1 MHFSGRPQSAGADH
15 LWLREALQASLGVCP
30 PRAPIRH
37 RDKFG
42 LFSGFQM
49 RSQKDG
55 VTPLRQRL
63 LHMLANPKYQPL
75 NKTDLAK
82 RLGIPINARSAFRR
96 LLTDLEKEGKI
107 ARIRKERYVLPQEAD
122 LIVGILQMNPQGFAY
137 VLNGTGDG
145 LGDVYISAENT
156 STAMHRDK
164 VVARI
169 IREDVPQL
177 RSGRQRARRQGKVIK
192 ILERANKQIVGT
204 LQQSKK
210 FFYVVPDDPC
220 LLHDI
225 YVELDHQRLPR
236 APRIN
241 DKVVVRLEEWESRH
255 LNPEGEIIEVL
266 GPARAPGVD
275 ILGIIKKYDLPVEFP
290 SGVLEQAEKIPLDIP
305 PSALSHREDLRTV
318 QVFTID
324 PDDARDFDDAIHVR
338 RFADQWEVGVHIADV
353 SHYVVPGSALDRE
366 AYKRGNSVYLP
377 DRVLPMLP
385 ERLSNG
391 VCSLRPDEDHLTKS
405 VIIRFDQA
413 GGLKSYRFAAT
424 IIRSRFRLTYR
435 EAYERLQR
443 PPENQLDHFLHQAWQ
458 IASALR
464 KRRFG
469 KGALELD
476 FPEVRVR
483 VDQSGKAVGLIKEE
497 NDISHQLIEEFM
509 LLANEIVGRETKN
522 RSLPSV
528 YRVHEDPDPE
538 KLLEFRELARSHGL
552 APGDISRKR
561 ELQRFLKSIA
571 GRPDEGLLKVSLLRS
586 LRKAIYLP
594 TPLGHFGLA
603 KSDYTHFTSPIRRYA
618 DLIVHRAFDVLLSS
632 DGQGA
637 RKKLARSSRLDE
649 LCEHIS
655 TTERIAADAEREATR
670 LKKLEYLESLIGRP
684 NRFRATVI
692 EVRNYGL
699 VVEVPDALITGLIH
713 VSSLGGDFFVYDGA
727 RQQIYGRR
735 TRFTLGLGDQL
746 EVGVARVD
754 RFKQQVDFTFVRKV
768 PRQVET
774 DGLENA
780 GDKNRNT
787 RRKIQGTGTGR

>member
-1 MHFSGRPQSAGADH
+1 
-15 LWLREALQASLGVCP
+15 
-30 PRAPIRH
+30 
-37 RDKFG
+37 
-42 LFSGFQM
+42 M
-49 RSQKDG
+49 RSPIDG
-55 VTPLRQRL
+55 FEPLRQRL
-63 LHMLANPKYQPL
+63 LSLLANPKYQPL

-82 RLGIPINARSAFRR
+82 RLGVSVDERAAFRR
-96 LLTDLEKEGKI
+96 LLVDLEKEGKI
-107 ARIRKERYVLPQEAD
+107 ARIRKERFVLPQEAD
-122 LIVGILQMNPQGFAY
+122 LIVGSLQMNPQGFGY
-137 VLNGTGDG
+137 VLNTTGDG

-169 IREDVPQL
+169 IREEVPQL

-210 FFYVVPDDPC
+210 FFYVVPDDPR

-225 YVELDHQRLPR
+225 YVKLDHERLPR
-236 APRIN
+236 TPRLN
-241 DKVVVRLEEWESRH
+241 DKVVVRPEPWESRH

-290 SGVLEQAEKIPLDIP
+290 AGVLEQAEKIPETIP
-305 PSALSHREDLRTV
+305 PSALPNREDLRTIP
-318 QVFTID
+318 VFTID
-324 PDDARDFDDAIHVR
+324 PEDARDFDDALHLR
-338 RFADQWEVGVHIADV
+338 RVGNEWEIGVHIADV
-353 SHYVVPGSALDRE
+353 SHYVSPGSALDRE
-366 AYKRGNSVYLP
+366 ALKRGNSVYLP

-413 GGLKSYRFAAT
+413 GRPKSHRFAAT

-435 EAYERLQR
+435 EAYERLKR
-443 PPENQLDHFLHQAWQ
+443 PPENQLDHFLHQAWK
-458 IASALR
+458 IAAALR
-464 KRRFG
+464 EKRFN

-538 KLLEFRELARSHGL
+538 KLLEFQELARTHGL
-552 APGDISRKR
+552 TPGDLSQKR
-561 ELQRFLKSIA
+561 EMQRFLRSIA

-586 LRKAIYLP
+586 LRKAIYVAA
-594 TPLGHFGLA
+594 PLGHFGLA
-603 KSDYTHFTSPIRRYA
+603 KTDYTHFTSPIRRYA
-618 DLIVHRAFDVLLSS
+618 DLIVHRAFNALLQ
-632 DGQGA
+632 GQPD
-637 RKKLARSSRLDE
+637 RKNLLRSSRLE
-649 LCEHIS
+649 EVCEHIS
-655 TTERIAADAEREATR
+655 TTERIAADAEREAVR

-684 NRFRATVI
+684 HRFEATVL

-713 VSSLGGDFFVYDGA
+713 VSSLGGDFFIYDGVK
-727 RQQIYGRR
+727 QQMYGRR
-735 TRFTLGLGDQL
+735 TRLTLGLGDLL

-754 RFKQQVDFTFVRKV
+754 RFKQQVDFAFARKI
-768 PRQVET
+768 PRQLAS
-774 DGLENA
+774 GGSENA
-780 GDKNRNT
+780 GNKRGNT
-787 RRKIQGTGTGR
+787 GGRRKGPELPNRAKR

>member
-1 MHFSGRPQSAGADH
+1 
-15 LWLREALQASLGVCP
+15 
-30 PRAPIRH
+30 
-37 RDKFG
+37 
-42 LFSGFQM
+42 M

-63 LHMLANPKYQPL
+63 LHMLANPRYQPL

-82 RLGIPINARSAFRR
+82 RLGVPINGRSAFRR

-169 IREDVPQL
+169 IREEVPQL

-225 YVELDHQRLPR
+225 YVELDHQRLAR

-290 SGVLEQAEKIPLDIP
+290 AGVLEQAEKIPLNFP

-324 PDDARDFDDAIHVR
+324 PEDARDFDDAIHVR
-338 RFADQWEVGVHIADV
+338 RFGDQWEVGVHIADV

-405 VIIRFDQA
+405 VIVRFDQA
-413 GGLKSYRFAAT
+413 GRLKSHRFAAT
-424 IIRSRFRLTYR
+424 VIRSRFRLTYR
-435 EAYERLQR
+435 EAYQRLQR
-443 PPENQLDHFLHQAWQ
+443 PPENQLDHFLHQAWR

-464 KRRFG
+464 KRRFS

-483 VDQSGKAVGLIKEE
+483 VDQSGKAIGLIKEE

-552 APGDISRKR
+552 SPGDISQKR

-618 DLIVHRAFDVLLSS
+618 DLIVHRAFDALLSS
-632 DGQGA
+632 EGNGP
-637 RKKLARSSRLDE
+637 RKKWVRSSRLE
-649 LCEHIS
+649 EVCEHIS

-670 LKKLEYLESLIGRP
+670 LKKLEYLESLIGRLQ
-684 NRFRATVI
+684 RFEATVV

-727 RQQIYGRR
+727 KQQIYGRR
-735 TRFTLGLGDQL
+735 TRFTLGLGDLL

-754 RFKQQVDFTFVRKV
+754 RFKQQVDFTFVRRV
-768 PRQVET
+768 PRPAQA
-774 DGLENA
+774 DGLENGGA
-780 GDKNRNT
+780 RNRNT
-787 RRKIQGTGTGR
+787 PRDLQGRNARVRK

>member
-1 MHFSGRPQSAGADH
+1 
-15 LWLREALQASLGVCP
+15 
-30 PRAPIRH
+30 
-37 RDKFG
+37 
-42 LFSGFQM
+42 M

-55 VTPLRQRL
+55 VEPLRQRL
-63 LHMLANPKYQPL
+63 LNLLAHSKYQPL

-82 RLGIPINARSAFRR
+82 RLEISVDERSAFRR
-96 LLTDLEKEGKI
+96 LLIDLEKQGKI
-107 ARIRKERYVLPQEAD
+107 ARIRKERFVLPQEAD
-122 LIVGILQMNPQGFAY
+122 LIVGTLQMNPQGFGY
-137 VLNGTGDG
+137 VLNATGDG
-145 LGDVYISAENT
+145 LGDVYVSAENT

-169 IREDVPQL
+169 IREEVPQL

-220 LLHDI
+220 LIHDI
-225 YVELDHQRLPR
+225 YVELDHERLPR
-236 APRIN
+236 LPRVN
-241 DKVVVRLEEWESRH
+241 DKVVVRPEEWESRH
-255 LNPEGEIIEVL
+255 LNPEGEITEVL

-290 SGVLEQAEKIPLDIP
+290 PGVLEQAEKIPLSIAT
-305 PSALSHREDLRTV
+305 SVLQQREDLRSIP
-318 QVFTID
+318 VFTID
-324 PDDARDFDDAIHVR
+324 PEDARDYDDAIHIR
-338 RFADQWEVGVHIADV
+338 RLGDEWEVGVHIADV
-353 SHYVVPGSALDRE
+353 SHYIAPGSALDRE
-366 AYKRGNSVYLP
+366 AFKRGNSVYLP

-405 VIIRFDQA
+405 VIVRFDKE
-413 GGLKSYRFAAT
+413 GRPKSHRLAAT
-424 IIRSRFRLTYR
+424 IIRSRYRLTYR

-443 PPENQLDHFLHQAWQ
+443 APQNQLDHFLHQAWK

-464 KRRFG
+464 ERRFN

-483 VDQSGKAVGLIKEE
+483 VDQNGKAIGLIKEE

-538 KLLEFRELARSHGL
+538 KLLEFRELARAHGL
-552 APGDISRKR
+552 TPGDLSQKR
-561 ELQRFLKSIA
+561 EMQRFLKSIA
-571 GRPDEGLLKVSLLRS
+571 GRTDEGLLKVSLLRS

-594 TPLGHFGLA
+594 APLGHFGLA
-603 KSDYTHFTSPIRRYA
+603 KGDYTHFTSPIRRFA
-618 DLIVHRAFDVLLSS
+618 DLIVHRSFNALLS
-632 DGQGA
+632 DQPA
-637 RKKLARSSRLDE
+637 KKQLIRSSRLE
-649 LCEHIS
+649 EVCEHIS
-655 TTERIAADAEREATR
+655 TTERIAADAEREAVR

-684 NRFRATVI
+684 HRFQATVL

-699 VVEVPDALITGLIH
+699 LVEVPDALITGLIH
-713 VSSLGGDFFVYDGA
+713 VSSLGGDFFIYDGA
-727 RQQIYGRR
+727 KQQIYGRR
-735 TRFTLGLGDQL
+735 TRFTLGLGDLL

-754 RFKQQVDFTFVRKV
+754 RFKQQVDFTFIRRV
-768 PRQVET
+768 PR
-774 DGLENA
+774 A
-780 GDKNRNT
+780 GEPEGSRDATNEKRT
-787 RRKIQGTGTGR
+787 RWGRTQELGSRRSRGN

>member
-1 MHFSGRPQSAGADH
+1 
-15 LWLREALQASLGVCP
+15 
-30 PRAPIRH
+30 
-37 RDKFG
+37 
-42 LFSGFQM
+42 M

-55 VTPLRQRL
+55 VESLRQRL
-63 LHMLANPKYQPL
+63 LNLLANPQYQPL

-82 RLGIPINARSAFRR
+82 SLEVPIDGRSVFRR
-96 LLTDLEKEGKI
+96 LLTDLEKDGKI

-122 LIVGILQMNPQGFAY
+122 LIVGILQMNPQGFGY
-137 VLNGTGDG
+137 VLNASGDG

-156 STAMHRDK
+156 STALHRDK

-169 IREDVPQL
+169 IREQVPQL

-220 LLHDI
+220 LFHDI
-225 YVELDHQRLPR
+225 YVELDHERLPQ

-255 LNPEGEIIEVL
+255 LNPEGEIVEVL

-275 ILGIIKKYDLPVEFP
+275 ILGIIKKYDLPVGFP
-290 SGVLEQAEKIPLDIP
+290 SGVLEQAEKIPLTIP
-305 PSALSHREDLRTV
+305 PSAISHREDLRTV

-324 PDDARDFDDAIHVR
+324 PEDARDFDDAIHIR
-338 RFADQWEVGVHIADV
+338 RFGDQWEVGVHIADV
-353 SHYVVPGSALDRE
+353 SHYVTPGSALDRE

-413 GGLKSYRFAAT
+413 GRLKSHRFAAT
-424 IIRSRFRLTYR
+424 IIRSRFRLTYQ
-435 EAYERLQR
+435 EAYERLRQ
-443 PPENQLDHFLHQAWQ
+443 PPENQLDHFLHQAWR

-464 KRRFG
+464 ERRFS

-483 VDQSGKAVGLIKEE
+483 VDQSGKAIGLIKEE

-538 KLLEFRELARSHGL
+538 KLLEFQELARSHGL
-552 APGDISRKR
+552 APGDLSQKR
-561 ELQRFLKSIA
+561 EMQRFLKLIA

-594 TPLGHFGLA
+594 APLGHFGLA
-603 KSDYTHFTSPIRRYA
+603 KGDYTHFTSPIRRYA
-618 DLIVHRAFDVLLSS
+618 DLIVHRTFDALLSS
-632 DGQGA
+632 EA
-637 RKKLARSSRLDE
+637 NAAVLPRRKLARSSRLE
-649 LCEHIS
+649 EVCEHIS
-655 TTERIAADAEREATR
+655 ATERIAADAEREAVR
-670 LKKLEYLESLIGRP
+670 LKKLEYLEGLIGGP
-684 NRFRATVI
+684 HRFQATVV

-727 RQQIYGRR
+727 KQQICGRR
-735 TRFTLGLGDQL
+735 TRFTLGLGDRL

-768 PRQVET
+768 PRQAET
-774 DGLENA
+774 GGSENA
-780 GDKNRNT
+780 GDKRGKPERRTQRGKAAT
-787 RRKIQGTGTGR
+787 RIGLLRAD

>member
-1 MHFSGRPQSAGADH
+1 
-15 LWLREALQASLGVCP
+15 
-30 PRAPIRH
+30 
-37 RDKFG
+37 
-42 LFSGFQM
+42 M

-55 VTPLRQRL
+55 IGPLRQRL
-63 LHMLANPKYQPL
+63 LNLLANPIYQPL

-82 RLGIPINARSAFRR
+82 RLGVSLDDRAAFRR
-96 LLTDLEKEGKI
+96 LLADLETQGKI

-122 LIVGILQMNPQGFAY
+122 LIVGVLQMNPQGFGY
-137 VLNGTGDG
+137 VLNTAGDS
-145 LGDVYISAENT
+145 LGDVFVSAENT

-169 IREDVPQL
+169 IREEVPQL

-204 LQQSKK
+204 LQQSRK

-220 LLHDI
+220 LFHDI
-225 YVELDHQRLPR
+225 YVDLDHEQLPR
-236 APRIN
+236 TPRVN
-241 DKVVVRLEEWESRH
+241 DKVVVRLEPWESRH
-255 LNPEGEIIEVL
+255 LNPEGEIVEVL

-290 SGVLEQAEKIPLDIP
+290 EGVLEQAEKIPVVIP
-305 PSALSHREDLRTV
+305 PSALPHREDLRTT

-324 PDDARDFDDAIHVR
+324 PEDARDFDDAIHLR
-338 RFADQWEVGVHIADV
+338 RVGNEWEVGVHIADV
-353 SHYVVPGSALDRE
+353 SHYVSPGSVLDRE
-366 AYKRGNSVYLP
+366 AFKRGNSVYLP

-413 GGLKSYRFAAT
+413 GHPKSHRFAAT

-443 PPENQLDHFLHQAWQ
+443 PPENQLDHFLHQAWK
-458 IASALR
+458 IAAVLR
-464 KRRFG
+464 ERRFK

-483 VDQSGKAVGLIKEE
+483 VDQNGKAVGLIKEE

-538 KLLEFRELARSHGL
+538 KLLEFQELARSHGL
-552 APGDISRKR
+552 TPGDLSQKR
-561 ELQRFLKSIA
+561 EMQRFLKSIA

-586 LRKAIYLP
+586 LRKAIYVA

-603 KSDYTHFTSPIRRYA
+603 KADYTHFTSPIRRYA
-618 DLIVHRAFDVLLSS
+618 DLIVHRAFNALLQGNS
-632 DGQGA
+632 D
-637 RKKLARSSRLDE
+637 RKKLLRSSRLE
-649 LCEHIS
+649 EVCEHIS
-655 TTERIAADAEREATR
+655 MTERIAADAEREAVR

-684 NRFRATVI
+684 HRFQATVLD
-692 EVRNYGL
+692 VRNYGL
-699 VVEVPDALITGLIH
+699 VVEVPDVLITGLIH
-713 VSSLGGDFFVYDGA
+713 VSALGGDFFIYDGA
-727 RQQIYGRR
+727 KQQMYGRR
-735 TRFTLGLGDQL
+735 TKFTLGLGDVL

-754 RFKQQVDFTFVRKV
+754 RFKQQVDFTFIRKV
-768 PRQVET
+768 PRET
-774 DGLENA
+774 KTEGPK
-780 GDKNRNT
+780 KNGQR
-787 RRKIQGTGTGR
+787 GRHKRGVSREPEMAKQRLP

>member
-1 MHFSGRPQSAGADH
+1 MTLATGSRPLDIRGSSGY
-15 LWLREALQASLGVCP
+15 
-30 PRAPIRH
+30 
-37 RDKFG
+37 F
-42 LFSGFQM
+42 LFLPM

-55 VTPLRQRL
+55 VEPLRQRL
-63 LHMLANPKYQPL
+63 LNLLAHPQYQPL

-82 RLGIPINARSAFRR
+82 RLAVKVDERSAFRH
-96 LLTDLEKEGKI
+96 LLIDLENQGKI

-122 LIVGILQMNPQGFAY
+122 LIAGVLQMNPQGFGY
-137 VLNGTGDG
+137 VLNATGDG
-145 LGDVYISAENT
+145 LGDIYISAENT

-164 VVARI
+164 VLARI
-169 IREDVPQL
+169 IREEVPQL

-210 FFYVVPDDPC
+210 FFYVVPDDPR
-220 LLHDI
+220 LFHDI
-225 YVELDHQRLPR
+225 YVELDHQRLPHV
-236 APRIN
+236 PRIN

-255 LNPEGEIIEVL
+255 LNPEGEVIEVL

-275 ILGIIKKYDLPVEFP
+275 ILGVIKKYDLPVEFP
-290 SGVLEQAEKIPLDIP
+290 PGVLEQAEKIPLSIP
-305 PSALSHREDLRTV
+305 SSALRWREDLRTV

-324 PDDARDFDDAIHVR
+324 PEDARDFDDAIHIR
-338 RFADQWEVGVHIADV
+338 RFGDEWEVGVHIADV
-353 SHYVVPGSALDRE
+353 SHYVAPGSVLDRE
-366 AYKRGNSVYLP
+366 AFKRGNSVYLP

-405 VIIRFDQA
+405 VIIRFDQS
-413 GGLKSYRFAAT
+413 GRPKSHRLAPT
-424 IIRSRFRLTYR
+424 IIRSRFRLTYG

-443 PPENQLDHFLHQAWQ
+443 PPQNQLDHFLHQAWK

-464 KRRFG
+464 ERRFN

-483 VDQSGKAVGLIKEE
+483 VDQNGKAIGLIKEE

-538 KLLEFRELARSHGL
+538 KLLEFRELARTHGL
-552 APGDISRKR
+552 TPGDLSQKR
-561 ELQRFLKSIA
+561 EMQRFLKSIA

-603 KSDYTHFTSPIRRYA
+603 KGDYTHFTSPIRRYA
-618 DLIVHRAFDVLLSS
+618 DLIVHRTFNALLSNES
-632 DGQGA
+632 D
-637 RKKLARSSRLDE
+637 RKKLIRSSRLE
-649 LCEHIS
+649 EVCEHIS
-655 TTERIAADAEREATR
+655 TTERIAADAEREAVR

-684 NRFRATVI
+684 HRFQATVL

-713 VSSLGGDFFVYDGA
+713 VSSLGGDFFIYDGA
-727 RQQIYGRR
+727 KQQVYGRR
-735 TRFTLGLGDQL
+735 TRFTLGLGDVL

-754 RFKQQVDFTFVRKV
+754 RFKQQVDFAFVRKV
-768 PRQVET
+768 VRAAEPEGSP
-774 DGLENA
+774 DAHHE
-780 GDKNRNT
+780 KRNT
-787 RRKIQGTGTGR
+787 RGRTHQPRNQK